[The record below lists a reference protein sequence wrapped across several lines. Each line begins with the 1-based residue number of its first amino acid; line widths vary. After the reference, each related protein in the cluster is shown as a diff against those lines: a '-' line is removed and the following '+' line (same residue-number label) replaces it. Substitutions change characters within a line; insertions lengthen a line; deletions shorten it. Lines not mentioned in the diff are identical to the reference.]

1 MAFTCLE
8 REFLVVHGLS
18 VKLRQRVRGGSK
30 GGVNSPIY
38 LIEARLCSF
47 SLLTHPPKDS
57 FVIGCERMVALLSAI
72 LKNYKKKKKKKEDW
86 TKEGHLSRFIRNGK
100 SEEEGFT
107 FFVLDIQ
114 LCKLSSIDG
123 TTMS

>member
-1 MAFTCLE
+1 MPFTGLE
-8 REFLVVHGLS
+8 REFLVVHGLC

-30 GGVNSPIY
+30 GGVDSPIY

-72 LKNYKKKKKKKEDW
+72 LMNYIYKKKKRIGPKRGTCLALYETARTKKVLLFFRF
-86 TKEGHLSRFIRNGK
+86 GHSTL
-100 SEEEGFT
+100 
-107 FFVLDIQ
+107 
-114 LCKLSSIDG
+114 
-123 TTMS
+123 